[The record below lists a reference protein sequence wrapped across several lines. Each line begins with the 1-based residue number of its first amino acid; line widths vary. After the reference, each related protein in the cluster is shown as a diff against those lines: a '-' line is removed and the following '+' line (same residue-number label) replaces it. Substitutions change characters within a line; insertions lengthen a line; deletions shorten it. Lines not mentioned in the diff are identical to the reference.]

1 MGYTITMETEE
12 YSRYV
17 SNMKKESAALL
28 GAGEQPVV
36 PDDVVVKNVVIPDY
50 VTANEETLDTIRR
63 LQAIFVTTNKLMVN
77 IQENYEKQVDENM
90 SNQLDDANGTSSS
103 GG

>member
-1 MGYTITMETEE
+1 MGYTITMETGE

-17 SNMKKESAALL
+17 SNMKTESAALL